1 MSLELAEETIK
12 HLGNKNAL
20 VLKNII
26 DNFDYQKHE
35 MDYLMALCLIMIEE
49 DGDEEE

>member
-1 MSLELAEETIK
+1 MSLELAEETIR
-12 HLGNKNAL
+12 HVDTANGI

-35 MDYLMALCLIMIEE
+35 MDDLVALCLMMLNELEEE
-49 DGDEEE
+49 D

>member
-12 HLGNKNAL
+12 HLDNKNA
-20 VLKNII
+20 VMLKNII

-35 MDYLMALCLIMIEE
+35 MDDLMALCVIMLEE
-49 DGDEEE
+49 GDEEE

>member
-12 HLGNKNAL
+12 HLGNEDAL
-20 VLKNII
+20 VLKRII

-35 MDYLMALCLIMIEE
+35 MDDLMGLCLVMLNEL
-49 DGDEEE
+49 EEEE

>member
-12 HLGNKNAL
+12 HVDTTNGI

-35 MDYLMALCLIMIEE
+35 MDDLMALCVIMLEE
-49 DGDEEE
+49 GDEEE

>member
-12 HLGNKNAL
+12 YLENEDAL
-20 VLKNII
+20 VLKKII

-35 MDYLMALCLIMIEE
+35 MDDLMALCLIMLE
-49 DGDEEE
+49 GDEEE